1 MAAEWENAYQACL
14 KPQVLAPALC
24 KRGVVVHIFN
34 LLRSEDRRTRSLRS
48 SERACRDRYKSE
60 ELVPTPIPL

>member
-14 KPQVLAPALC
+14 KPQVLAPALR

-34 LLRSEDRRTRSLRS
+34 LLRRQEDQKFKVIRTRMQRQIQ
-48 SERACRDRYKSE
+48 E
-60 ELVPTPIPL
+60 